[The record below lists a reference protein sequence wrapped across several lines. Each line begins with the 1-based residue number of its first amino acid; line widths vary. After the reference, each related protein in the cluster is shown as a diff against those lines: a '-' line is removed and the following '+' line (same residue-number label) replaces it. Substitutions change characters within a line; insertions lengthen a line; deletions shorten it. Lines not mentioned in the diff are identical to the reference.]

1 MTTTS
6 EMIAMYAANGIMIDT
21 STAEHYNAQ
30 RAAEQAQYDAVIE
43 GGTWDREADRPYRG
57 QYLCQCERH
66 MATWAVETLVDGKP
80 DRILFCTACVAK
92 SASPLDVRTTS
103 DGLPF
108 TELRNIDGKHRA

>member
-1 MTTTS
+1 MTTAS
-6 EMIAMYAANGIMIDT
+6 EMIETYAAHGRHIT
-21 STAEHYNAQ
+21 YAVAELYIAQ
-30 RAAEQAQYDAVIE
+30 REATQAQFDAVIA
-43 GGTWDREADRPYRG
+43 GAKWDREADRPYRG